1 MAADKLELKESM
13 IQLRLGFYQFVMDT
27 LFSRRRGSMRTTSS
41 RTLIRTLV
49 WERYRGTT
57 GEDEEVDYWEG

>member
-49 WERYRGTT
+49 
-57 GEDEEVDYWEG
+57 

>member
-27 LFSRRRGSMRTTSS
+27 LFSRRRGSMRTASS

-49 WERYRGTT
+49 
-57 GEDEEVDYWEG
+57 